1 MREMWKEVTLKG
13 VKRDLLSL
21 GPLLEETEAVGIFG
35 SLARGDFGKKSDIDV
50 FIVLSG
56 NGGGIENDKLWSK
69 RIRGALKKYSRDK
82 TILVYGM
89 THLRAICNWYVF
101 SLASEGVIVY
111 DKGRVA
117 PLFSQIVAKAKE
129 VGLVRKRYGRHPVW
143 AMGRRLKWGEVIE
156 VSLD

>member
-1 MREMWKEVTLKG
+1 MGGEGVTLEG

-50 FIVLSG
+50 FVVVSKNEG
-56 NGGGIENDKLWSK
+56 MEQESLWHK
-69 RIRGALKKYSRDK
+69 RIREALRGYPYNK
-82 TILVYGM
+82 TILLYSIKG
-89 THLRAICNWYVF
+89 LRMISNWHVF
-101 SLASEGVIVY
+101 SLASDSVIVY

-117 PLFSQIVAKAKE
+117 PLFKQIVDKAEE
-129 VGLVRKRYGRHPVW
+129 VGLVRRQYGRCKVW
-143 AMGRRLKWGEVIE
+143 AMGRKLKWGEVIE